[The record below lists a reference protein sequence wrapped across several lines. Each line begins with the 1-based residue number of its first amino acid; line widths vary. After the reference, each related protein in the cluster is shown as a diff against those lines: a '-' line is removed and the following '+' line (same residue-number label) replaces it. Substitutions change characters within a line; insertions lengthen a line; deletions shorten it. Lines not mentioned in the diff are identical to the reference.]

1 LNQQTQQEYEMKER
15 ELLEESRLL
24 SQNMDDQIKMAVV
37 DYMNLVFGAGAE
49 TEDFWTTVLLPYASQ
64 YLMRSTRYLNALF
77 FAFTTHFGIKI
88 NKVTQQTALK
98 LPDPTQRQDRFQN
111 AQ

>member
-1 LNQQTQQEYEMKER
+1 
-15 ELLEESRLL
+15 
-24 SQNMDDQIKMAVV
+24 MDDQIKMAVV

-64 YLMRSTRYLNALF
+64 YYGYPLDDLMRSTRYLNALF
-77 FAFTTHFGIKI
+77 FAFTAHFGIKI
-88 NKVTQQTALK
+88 NKVAQQTALK